1 MYPASLP
8 CPSNCSTSSGAP
20 AKNHCGSCR
29 RCLDAC
35 PTAAITAPFQLD
47 ARRCISYLT
56 IELKGA
62 IPVEL
67 RSAVGNR
74 IYGCDDCLAACP
86 WNRFARAGAMMAG
99 HRRAGLEAPD
109 LAELLTLDEAGFRAR
124 FAGTPILRARR
135 RGFLR
140 NVCVALGN
148 VGGEEA
154 LPALQRAA
162 SGGEPLIVE
171 HALWAIGRI
180 EARMA
185 DGG

>member
-1 MYPASLP
+1 
-8 CPSNCSTSSGAP
+8 
-20 AKNHCGSCR
+20 
-29 RCLDAC
+29 
-35 PTAAITAPFQLD
+35 
-47 ARRCISYLT
+47 
-56 IELKGA
+56 
-62 IPVEL
+62 
-67 RSAVGNR
+67 
-74 IYGCDDCLAACP
+74 
-86 WNRFARAGAMMAG
+86 MMAE
-99 HRRAGLEAPD
+99 HRRAGLETPD
-109 LAELLTLDEAGFRAR
+109 LAELLTLDEAGFQAR

-162 SGGEPLIVE
+162 SGGEPLIAE

-180 EARMA
+180 KARMA